1 MEEITIAIACE
12 LAPAKTLIPI
22 IKKIKKMENLGKLNW
37 KKSNIICLT
46 HGSGVKELLE
56 PYCDEFYSIG
66 KGRGSGKV
74 KRNNFELAYL
84 IFKDI
89 IKAILG
95 LRGKGIDL
103 LITCGNAGDVRKSIS
118 AANLLKIPAIH
129 IEQDIYNPIET
140 IAFSNLVTVPS
151 ESYKNYLS
159 EKYHIDS
166 TENIQGYPMVNYI
179 IDCVINNHLLDN
191 KDIKKDYGY
200 SKFILVVLGGDL
212 KISDIKKL
220 INILEKI
227 NLPTL
232 IAPYRFKKELIQ
244 DMIKSNKIKVLN
256 EFVDLLS
263 LMKSSNLMIYGAGM
277 GMTIEAG
284 VLEIPSIKIA
294 GFHKEHGSVDLANDL
309 KIPILEIEEVSDFLD
324 EFKDNHQDKYDHENK
339 HTHENKDN
347 NKCKDNHE
355 DKNSYDDKYEDY
367 MLKML
372 KNKLP
377 RPESEK
383 LIKNSE
389 IAVENFVDIINNFNL
404 KNPPKKSGLKSMK
417 AIWKKRSEF
426 R

>member
-22 IKKIKKMENLGKLNW
+22 IKKIKKMESLGKLNW
-37 KKSNIICLT
+37 KKSKIICLT
-46 HGSGVKELLE
+46 HGSGVKGLIK

-66 KGRGSGKV
+66 KGRGSGKI
-74 KRNNFELAYL
+74 KRNNFELSYL

-95 LRGKGIDL
+95 LRGKGINL

-118 AANLLKIPAIH
+118 AANLLKIPVIH

-140 IAFSNLVTVPS
+140 IAFSNLVAVPS

-179 IDCVINNHLLDN
+179 VDCVNNNYLLDN
-191 KDIKKDYGY
+191 EDIKKEYG
-200 SKFILVVLGGDL
+200 SSNFILVVLGGDL
-212 KISDIKKL
+212 KTSDIKKL
-220 INILEKI
+220 INILERI
-227 NLPTL
+227 NLPIL
-232 IAPYRFKKELIQ
+232 IAPYRFKKELIE
-244 DMIKSNKIKVLN
+244 DMIKSNKIKVLD

-309 KIPILEIEEVSDFLD
+309 KIPILEIEEISNFLD
-324 EFKDNHQDKYDHENK
+324 KFKDNHQDKY
-339 HTHENKDN
+339 THENKDN
-347 NKCKDNHE
+347 NKDKDNHE

-367 MLKML
+367 MLNML

-377 RPESEK
+377 RPESKK

-389 IAVENFVDIINNFNL
+389 IAVENFVNIINNFNL